1 MKTHLLTR
9 PVLTLAALAAFASLS
24 HAEPLDTIAADYKA
38 KSETA
43 LAKVNKTLDTQ
54 AAEVAARLIRLGANA
69 EAQQLAEQVKAKK
82 AGEPVKA
89 PVIEATLLFQQYDS
103 ARKSALQ
110 PVQDLLLARID
121 TTLRNTTDLAQVT
134 ALGNLRQQIEK
145 GLAIDE
151 APAFNW
157 VSNWDFHKKKEAP
170 ADGSVVFNNDGT
182 AIFTSK
188 TGNKTPGTW
197 VMNKTGSGI
206 EVTFPSDAWSVT
218 ARKSGVEVKGKTWQD
233 MAYLQPKK

>member
-121 TTLRNTTDLAQVT
+121 TTLRNTKDLPLVT
-134 ALGNLRQQIEK
+134 SLGNLRQQIEE
-145 GLAIDE
+145 GRFTEHRVAMPLAKEWAYHMDLST
-151 APAFNW
+151 PPSGVMTFNEDGSLELKIQGRRAAQTGTW
-157 VSNWDFHKKKEAP
+157 AMTKKKGVYTLVIDTE
-170 ADGSVVFNNDGT
+170 
-182 AIFTSK
+182 
-188 TGNKTPGTW
+188 
-197 VMNKTGSGI
+197 
-206 EVTFPSDAWSVT
+206 TFPMVVEDST
-218 ARKSGVEVKGKTWQD
+218 ATLQRPIGNRFLAVKK
-233 MAYLQPKK
+233 